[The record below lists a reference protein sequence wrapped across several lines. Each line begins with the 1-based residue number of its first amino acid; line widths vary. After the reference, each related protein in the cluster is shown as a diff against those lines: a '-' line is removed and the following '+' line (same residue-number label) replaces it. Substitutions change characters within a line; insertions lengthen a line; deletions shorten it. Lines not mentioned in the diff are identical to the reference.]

1 MNDELLD
8 KLERLAKAATPV
20 PWKDAGIGRIRAANK
35 RQEFVADCAPIVIY
49 RNKTLIKSM
58 ANSAYILA
66 ACNAV
71 PSLIARVRELERQ
84 RNKLLGMYCN
94 EMVCSWCWLDAVCPH
109 FDETI
114 VRRNPNS
121 EGCRE
126 TLRKWLEE
134 AAKEAG
140 E

>member
-1 MNDELLD
+1 MDRIDLEE
-8 KLERLAKAATPV
+8 LER
-20 PWKDAGIGRIRAANK
+20 
-35 RQEFVADCAPIVIY
+35 VADYYEKRKQTMIELGALKDPAY
-49 RNKTLIKSM
+49 LATL
-58 ANSAYILA
+58 AEGE
-66 ACNAV
+66 AV
-71 PSLIARVRELERQ
+71 KAFEALRPLIERVRELERQ
-84 RNKLLGMYCN
+84 RDKLLGMYCN
-94 EMVCSWCWLDAVCPH
+94 EMVCSWCWLDEVCPH

-140 E
+140 DETSNR

>member
-1 MNDELLD
+1 MIDLEE
-8 KLERLAKAATPV
+8 LERLQKLAEPL
-20 PWKDAGIGRIRAANK
+20 PWKEDLYLTSDGDSVDAVSNIDG
-35 RQEFVADCAPIVIY
+35 DMIVHTDESLLAEAF
-49 RNKTLIKSM
+49 NC
-58 ANSAYILA
+58 AYIA
-66 ACNAV
+66 SACNAV
-71 PSLIARVRELERQ
+71 PELIARVRELERQ

-94 EMVCSWCWLDAVCPH
+94 EMVCSWCWLDVVCPH